1 MFYEGGTSFVRV
13 EEGMFTIFFP
23 DDLHMPCVQAGKV
36 QELKVVVKV
45 QI

>member
-23 DDLHMPCVQAGKV
+23 DDLHMPLRTQAKV

-45 QI
+45 LI